1 MFDFALHIRFLQ
13 KATEAFFEMSQ
24 ASVAAAMACQSRLHD
39 NVTSGDRQTATTPLF
54 WPTWFGDWTPGT
66 APMTIRPNDPFE
78 AGRAAVANL
87 LPFGHWSPPAV
98 SPGAAFDPMQTWLV
112 AASAWQDLAQRGA
125 LAACGAGL
133 SAWPNSATRSVWNV
147 TPWSIYQAPMMAM
160 MLSYGVPYSVAAPT
174 ARASTSAMDAAD
186 AAYTQWQLVFGNP
199 KQAKSRPSAMPPW
212 QTYPI

>member
-1 MFDFALHIRFLQ
+1 MFDIALHIRFLQ

-133 SAWPNSATRSVWNV
+133 SAWPNSATRSSLERNSLEYLPGADDGDDAVLRRPLFGGRSDGTRQHV
-147 TPWSIYQAPMMAM
+147 SDGRRGCRVHAMAA
-160 MLSYGVPYSVAAPT
+160 GF
-174 ARASTSAMDAAD
+174 R
-186 AAYTQWQLVFGNP
+186 
-199 KQAKSRPSAMPPW
+199 
-212 QTYPI
+212 